1 MLSFT
6 LPIWGSVSP
15 REREETCQKQP
26 IGTEI
31 PSVRHHGMLMATPLQ
46 NGVNPST
53 SKLSKTN
60 YNERDFVDLLSSQV
74 SPPTPF
80 SSSLTPRKTHRQEVS
95 FNGGRETGGFLLS
108 SSIHTQLNMAAV
120 GLHVFSVQ
128 ECCICC
134 KCLRRFFGSGQLWRC
149 RIFLVT
155 SANAAPPD
163 TSTAAAQL
171 FQVIPQPG
179 PCAASAL
186 YQQDCHGTETQ
197 IDRSVL
203 LP

>member
-1 MLSFT
+1 MASTRPPASFLKPTTTSET
-6 LPIWGSVSP
+6 LLTSCLYKSP
-15 REREETCQKQP
+15 
-26 IGTEI
+26 
-31 PSVRHHGMLMATPLQ
+31 
-46 NGVNPST
+46 
-53 SKLSKTN
+53 
-60 YNERDFVDLLSSQV
+60 
-74 SPPTPF
+74 PPTPF

-149 RIFLVT
+149 LVT